1 MVSMPV
7 SAGLVDELCYYLPV
21 LAQLLQRIMLLPVCA
36 ALAADADPIL
46 MDRRLKFS
54 VQVLVL

>member
-7 SAGLVDELCYYLPV
+7 SAGLVDELCCCL
-21 LAQLLQRIMLLPVCA
+21 LAQLLQRIMLLPVCQ